1 MDDLRQELASLTAAF
16 RARLEW
22 ARSCGLSAASAAP
35 TPRGLWKGEA
45 PALEEPVRAAP
56 SVAASSVEPASSE
69 ADDEPRGAERLDQ
82 IRRTIGDCQR
92 CGLGQTRKNLVF
104 GVGAPDAQ
112 VMFVGEG
119 PGQDEDEQGQ
129 PFVGAAGQLLTKMIA
144 AMGLTREEVYIA
156 NIVKCRPPANRD
168 PAPEEVDACE
178 PFLRQQIEA
187 VGPRIIIAMGTFAA
201 KTLLRTETGITR
213 LRGRFYTYQGI
224 PLMPTYHPAF
234 LLRNPDAKRPAW
246 QDLKAVMAEMDRLG
260 LRRQR

>member
-1 MDDLRQELASLTAAF
+1 MDDLRQELASLASAF

-22 ARSCGLSAASAAP
+22 ARSCGLSAAPAAP
-35 TPRGLWKGEA
+35 TPRGLRTGDTPTVAVVQAEPWPAEA
-45 PALEEPVRAAP
+45 GRGVTEPTDA
-56 SVAASSVEPASSE
+56 ET
-69 ADDEPRGAERLDQ
+69 PRGQDRLDQ

-92 CGLGQTRKNLVF
+92 CPLAKARKNIVF
-104 GVGAPDAQ
+104 GAGNPEAQ

-119 PGQDEDEQGQ
+119 PGQEEDEQGE

-144 AMGLTREEVYIA
+144 AMGLWREEVYIA
-156 NIVKCRPPANRD
+156 NIVKCRPPQNRD

-187 VGPRIIIAMGTFAA
+187 VGPRIIVAMGNFAA
-201 KTLLRTETGITR
+201 KTLLRTDTGITR

-224 PLMPTYHPAF
+224 PLMPTYHPAY
-234 LLRNPDAKRPAW
+234 LLRNLDAKRPAW

-260 LRRQR
+260 LQRQR